1 VIHVPSFCDNG
12 PAQIIRD
19 ELYAL
24 ALAASKRHAKRS
36 DRSENAKRTAR
47 RTAQTNALRA
57 RATSMPF
64 GRAFAIAALGIAIS
78 VPRDFNLEKAL
89 QVRHTLVE
97 LFTDVDILP
106 IAEKRAIGLA
116 ACGFAPPLELG
127 LTTDVFV
134 VLTIDL
140 TAHVDVGFT

>member
-1 VIHVPSFCDNG
+1 
-12 PAQIIRD
+12 
-19 ELYAL
+19 
-24 ALAASKRHAKRS
+24 
-36 DRSENAKRTAR
+36 
-47 RTAQTNALRA
+47 
-57 RATSMPF
+57 MPF

-116 ACGFAPPLELG
+116 ARGFAPPLEIG